1 LRNGGHLGIFH
12 LSAFIRLAFSSYAL
26 LDKPALAVF
35 AASAPLW
42 TRPARTKCAAG
53 RDDCC
58 VTGASKTRSQIVR
71 GPLRKCANGG
81 HLNAGGLS
89 PLSFAYFS
97 LRRQRKVGAAP
108 HRGNAN
114 KPKRKQGKANA
125 VGRHQKANATSKQ
138 PKQAPQAKP
147 PNKPNTT
154 REPRPKS
161 NEKTSTTP

>member
-1 LRNGGHLGIFH
+1 VHLGICD
-12 LSAFIRLAFSSYAL
+12 LSTFIRSPFQSCAL

-35 AASAPLW
+35 APSASLW
-42 TRPARTKCAAG
+42 THPACTKCAAG

-58 VTGASKTRSQIVR
+58 VTGASNARNQIVR
-71 GPLRKCANGG
+71 GPLRKCASGG

-108 HRGNAN
+108 HRGSAN
-114 KPKRKQGKANA
+114 KPIRKQGKANA
-125 VGRHQKANATSKQ
+125 IGKQ

-147 PNKPNTT
+147 PNQTLRANRAPNPMKKPQPHHK
-154 REPRPKS
+154 RR
-161 NEKTSTTP
+161 